1 MTKPKTEI
9 KAVKPKEGIKVI
21 VESVRR
27 PEEIKNKHKLI
38 KKQFSGFFEINKPD
52 SFVDADS
59 LLTKL
64 AKHKKKIN
72 FADPDVIKVIS
83 KSKIPVLKAIGARY
97 AVKAENKELE
107 QLYLDDDDPQ
117 VIKELSK
124 TKNPETA
131 LKLAENSNTSGETLD
146 SLKNNLFQN
155 LYQKNAS
162 IASKAILAIINHLNV
177 FRDTIQN
184 MVYLTGNYTI
194 ISSILRCQKLSIYI
208 VSAVVQRHYRRPKI
222 LLLALKTRR
231 TIKKHFL
238 FAIKKSN
245 NPLVIAYSAK
255 QKHAEILETLVALNK
270 GVNLVFNN
278 PYLTGASLIKIALKN
293 RNNPAILKKALMHP
307 KGINNVALWEIILK
321 SPQGKSLLNFFLTS
335 RNSKHRLVIAE
346 SYSEKLND
354 EQFKKL
360 LNDPDLTVQNALK
373 NHKNEQIRVRV
384 SKLTTDKNFLL
395 DKASLSRSTKV
406 KVAIA
411 KRAKLPKDVELSL
424 ISKRNKEVFLALAQK
439 PEDITAETE
448 RALVKSKDR
457 NILIALSKRAT
468 IRQKEVLNL
477 LAASGI
483 EEVELALF
491 KKYKNLDL
499 QKLIINKTRSIKT
512 LLFALKTGNIEIRI
526 TLAKR
531 NYNKQRALLK
541 EVATEVIKD
550 PQSRVRAALLL
561 NRTFLAVLWELLND
575 ETLQTQSN
583 PFFFIFKKLQTDPN
597 ALVKEQLR
605 RLTAKLT
612 SSKKAE
618 IKKWVIKE

>member
-1 MTKPKTEI
+1 MTKQKIE
-9 KAVKPKEGIKVI
+9 KKSVKFKDSVKVVVESAKRPKEIEK
-21 VESVRR
+21 
-27 PEEIKNKHKLI
+27 KHKLI
-38 KKQFSGFFEINKPD
+38 KKLFSGFFKINKPD
-52 SFVDADS
+52 SFVDTDA
-59 LLTKL
+59 LLTQF
-64 AKHKKKIN
+64 AKYKKKIN

-83 KSKIPVLKAIGARY
+83 KSKIPSLKAIGARY
-97 AVKAENKELE
+97 AVKAEKKELE

-131 LKLAENSNTSGETLD
+131 LKLAENPNTSGETLD
-146 SLKNNLFQN
+146 SLKNNLFKN

-162 IASKAILAIINHLNV
+162 IALKAILAIINHSNV
-177 FRDTIQN
+177 FRNTIKS
-184 MVYLTGNYTI
+184 MVYLTRNYSI
-194 ISSILRCQKLSIYI
+194 ISSILRCRKLSIYI
-208 VSAVVQRHYRRPKI
+208 VTAVVERHYSRPKI

-255 QKHAEILETLVALNK
+255 QKYAEVLETLVALNK

-278 PYLTGASLIKIALKN
+278 PYLTGASLINIALKN
-293 RNNPAILKKALMHP
+293 NNLAILKKALMHP
-307 KGINNVALWEIILK
+307 KGVKNIALWNIILK
-321 SPQGKSLLNFFLTS
+321 SSEGKNVLNFFLTS
-335 RNSKHRLVIAE
+335 KNTKQRLIIAQ

-360 LNDPDLTVQNALK
+360 LNDPDPAVQNALK
-373 NHKNEQIRVRV
+373 NHKNEQVRVRV
-384 SKLTTDKNFLL
+384 SKLTTDENFLL

-411 KRAKLPKDVELSL
+411 KRAKLSKDVELSL
-424 ISKRNKEVFLALAQK
+424 ISKFNKQVFLALAKK
-439 PEDITAETE
+439 PGQITPETE
-448 RALVKSKDR
+448 LALVKSKDR

-468 IRQKEVLNL
+468 IKQKEVLNL

-483 EEVELALF
+483 EEVELILF

-499 QKLIINKTRSIKT
+499 QKLIVDKTKSIKT
-512 LLFALKTGNIEIRI
+512 LLFALETGHIEIRI
-526 TLAKR
+526 ALAKR
-531 NYNKQRALLK
+531 NYSKQRALLK
-541 EVATEVIKD
+541 EVATEVLKD

-561 NRTFLAVLWELLND
+561 NRTFLAVLWEVLHD

-583 PFFFIFKKLQTDPN
+583 PFFFIFKKMQSDPN
-597 ALVKEQLR
+597 ALVKERLKK
-605 RLTAKLT
+605 LTAKLT
-612 SSKKAE
+612 STQKE
-618 IKKWVIKE
+618 GIKKWVIKE